1 MRRIPA
7 LLIIISL
14 FITGCSSARYVSRDQ
29 QQGII
34 AIPNTSTWPVDHREK
49 AMELMQAH
57 FPEGYVIEKEEEVV
71 IGTETQ
77 NHTDVHAHEIGNS
90 NIFLGGET
98 THTTTTDKT
107 EWRITYRRADSPR
120 VSSLPTQQTVPV
132 Q

>member
-49 AMELMQAH
+49 SDGTNAGS
-57 FPEGYVIEKEEEVV
+57 FPGRLR
-71 IGTETQ
+71 
-77 NHTDVHAHEIGNS
+77 H
-90 NIFLGGET
+90 
-98 THTTTTDKT
+98 
-107 EWRITYRRADSPR
+107 
-120 VSSLPTQQTVPV
+120 
-132 Q
+132 

>member
-1 MRRIPA
+1 MRQIPA
-7 LLIIISL
+7 LLIITCL
-14 FITGCSSARYVSRDQ
+14 VITGCSSARYVSRDQ

-90 NIFLGGET
+90 NIYLGG
-98 THTTTTDKT
+98 
-107 EWRITYRRADSPR
+107 
-120 VSSLPTQQTVPV
+120 
-132 Q
+132 